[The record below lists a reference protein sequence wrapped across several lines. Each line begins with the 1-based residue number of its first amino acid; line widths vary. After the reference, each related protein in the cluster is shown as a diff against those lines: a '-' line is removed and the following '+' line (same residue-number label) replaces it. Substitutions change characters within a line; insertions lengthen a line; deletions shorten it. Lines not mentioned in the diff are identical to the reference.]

1 MDSAAY
7 LTRLRRDL
15 AAFEEFLAA
24 DLSVPIRHCGDWTL
38 HDLAEHLGRSG
49 LWAAAAV
56 TERRGDHSA
65 GPAPR
70 ERAELV
76 TWFNEAAGTL
86 LRALDQDPATPA
98 WTFRPPH
105 TVGFWQRR
113 RCHEAIVHRWDAE
126 HALGLVQPIDP
137 AFADDGVAEV
147 FDTMAFRQIDR
158 GRARAPERA
167 IRLQATDTGSS
178 WTYGP
183 GAPVATISGTAQ
195 NLLLMLWERLP
206 AGGQAIGWEGDRD
219 AGQAVL
225 DRPLVS

>member
-7 LTRLRRDL
+7 LIHLRRDL

-24 DLSVPIRHCGDWTL
+24 DLSVRIRHCGDWTL

-49 LWAAAAV
+49 RWAAVAV
-56 TERRGDHSA
+56 TERRGDHRP

-70 ERAELV
+70 DRAGLV
-76 TWFNEAAGTL
+76 RWFDDEAGTL
-86 LRALDQDPATPA
+86 LRVLDQDPATPA

-113 RCHEAIVHRWDAE
+113 RCHEALVHRWDAE
-126 HALGLVQPIDP
+126 HALGLASAIDP

-147 FDTMAFRQIDR
+147 FDTMALYQVDR
-158 GRARAPERA
+158 GHARAPERA
-167 IRLQATDTGSS
+167 IRLQATDTGSA

-183 GAPVATISGTAQ
+183 GAPVATISGTAEH
-195 NLLLMLWERLP
+195 LLLMLWGRLSS
-206 AGGQAIGWEGDRD
+206 GDQAIRWEGDRD
-219 AGQAVL
+219 AGEAVL
-225 DRPLVS
+225 EGPLVA

>member
-7 LTRLRRDL
+7 LTRLRQDL
-15 AAFEEFLAA
+15 DTFEKFLAA
-24 DLSVPIRHCGDWTL
+24 DLSVRIQHCGDWTL

-49 LWAAAAV
+49 EWATVAV
-56 TERRGDHSA
+56 TERRGDHTA
-65 GPAPR
+65 GRAPR

-76 TWFNEAAGTL
+76 TWFNDAAGAL

-126 HALGLVQPIDP
+126 NALGLVQPIDP

-147 FDTMAFRQIDR
+147 FDTMALRQIDR
-158 GRARAPERA
+158 GRARAPEQA

-178 WTYGP
+178 WTYGA
-183 GAPVATISGTAQ
+183 GAPVATVSGTAE

-206 AGGQAIGWEGDRD
+206 AGDQAIRWEGDRD

>member
-7 LTRLRRDL
+7 LTHLRRDL
-15 AAFEEFLAA
+15 TAFEDFLAA
-24 DLSVPIRHCGDWTL
+24 DLSVRIEHCGEWTL

-56 TERRGDHSA
+56 TEKRGDHEASR
-65 GPAPR
+65 APR
-70 ERAELV
+70 ERAALV
-76 TWFNEAAGTL
+76 TWFKEAAGTL
-86 LRALDQDPATPA
+86 LAALDRDPATPA

-113 RCHEAIVHRWDAE
+113 RCQEAIVHRWDAE
-126 HALGLVQPIDP
+126 HALGLSHPIDP
-137 AFADDGVAEV
+137 AFAGDGVAEV
-147 FDTMAFRQIDR
+147 FDTMALRQIDR

-167 IRLQATDTGSS
+167 IRLHATDTGSS

-183 GAPVATISGTAQ
+183 GAPVATVNGTAE
-195 NLLLMLWERLP
+195 NLLLMLWSRLP
-206 AGGQAIGWEGDRD
+206 AGGQAFRWEGDRD

-225 DRPLVS
+225 DGPLVS

>member
-7 LTRLRRDL
+7 LAHLRRDL
-15 AAFEEFLAA
+15 TAFEEFLAA
-24 DLSVPIRHCGDWTL
+24 DLDVRIRHCGDWTL

-49 LWAAAAV
+49 LWSAAAV
-56 TERRGDHSA
+56 TERRGDHEA

-70 ERAELV
+70 ERRELV
-76 TWFNEAAGTL
+76 TWFAGASATL
-86 LRALDQDPATPA
+86 LEALDRDSAAPA

-126 HALGLVQPIDP
+126 HALGLAHSVDP
-137 AFADDGVAEV
+137 AFADDGVSEV
-147 FDTMAFRQIDR
+147 FEVMAFRQIDR
-158 GRARAPERA
+158 GRARFPARA
-167 IRLQATDTGSS
+167 IRLDATDTGSS

-183 GAPVATISGTAQ
+183 GTPAAAISGTAEH
-195 NLLLMLWERLP
+195 LLLLLWNRLASDDP
-206 AGGQAIGWEGDRD
+206 AIRWEGDRD

-225 DRPLVS
+225 DGPLVS